1 MCRHSWV
8 WRHTSESVADWCR
21 STTASMFC
29 FFCILF
35 HFFFSFLPPSGRCTE
50 PAHMSLWCLLLKSL
64 PSPSLSSWVHGW
76 LWTPGNDF
84 KTDCS
89 QSRASARIQS
99 ESRGSHAFSLFSFLT
114 VRFFFVEC
122 GMYVLSGYVPVD
134 LLFVKRGGWGWQLS
148 QTSSRISVSRCWN
161 ILSGRQVTV
170 SDHQPI
176 ITPRAVIVINSCF
189 Y

>member
-134 LLFVKRGGWGWQLS
+134 LLFVKRGGMRMTTLADIQADLS
-148 QTSSRISVSRCWN
+148 VTLLEYSVWASSYCQWPPANYNTKS
-161 ILSGRQVTV
+161 
-170 SDHQPI
+170 SD
-176 ITPRAVIVINSCF
+176 C